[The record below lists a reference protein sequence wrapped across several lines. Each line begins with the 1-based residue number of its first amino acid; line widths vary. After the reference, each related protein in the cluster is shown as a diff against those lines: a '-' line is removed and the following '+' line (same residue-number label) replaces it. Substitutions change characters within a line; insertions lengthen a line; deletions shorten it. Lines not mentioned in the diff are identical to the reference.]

1 MLVNSVPFLG
11 PESPKKKKNPKKLT
25 RDHYITIFTEE
36 VHVVQHKDMTLKVS
50 FSIVGALDVS
60 DPDVFVL
67 MNIEFSL
74 GHQMS

>member
-1 MLVNSVPFLG
+1 MYLFWAPNLQ
-11 PESPKKKKNPKKLT
+11 KKKNPKKLT
-25 RDHYITIFTEE
+25 RDHYITILTEE

>member
-1 MLVNSVPFLG
+1 MLENSVPFLG
-11 PESPKKKKNPKKLT
+11 PESPKKKKQTKKLT

-60 DPDVFVL
+60 DPDVFL
-67 MNIEFSL
+67 SCFNEY
-74 GHQMS
+74 

>member
-11 PESPKKKKNPKKLT
+11 PESPKKKPKNLT
-25 RDHYITIFTEE
+25 RDHYIIIFTEE

-60 DPDVFVL
+60 DPDVFL
-67 MNIEFSL
+67 SCFNEY
-74 GHQMS
+74 

>member
-1 MLVNSVPFLG
+1 MLVNSVPFWAPNL
-11 PESPKKKKNPKKLT
+11 KKKNPKKLT

-60 DPDVFVL
+60 DPDVFL
-67 MNIEFSL
+67 SCFNEY
-74 GHQMS
+74 

>member
-1 MLVNSVPFLG
+1 MLVNSVPFWG
-11 PESPKKKKNPKKLT
+11 PESPKKKKPKKLT

-60 DPDVFVL
+60 DPDVFFIL
-67 MNIEFSL
+67 F
-74 GHQMS
+74 

>member
-11 PESPKKKKNPKKLT
+11 PESPKKKKNKKLT

-60 DPDVFVL
+60 DPDVFL
-67 MNIEFSL
+67 SCFNEY
-74 GHQMS
+74 